1 MAFTLK
7 QNIIEGLVQDQRGQL
22 PGFEKPI
29 TSKKEKKLTEAAK
42 EKERAY
48 AKQHRLARKEAEE
61 KQAQF
66 QALKDQLK
74 KEGKL

>member
-7 QNIIEGLVQDQRGQL
+7 QNIVEGLVQDQRGSL

-29 TSKKEKKLTEAAK
+29 TSKEEKKLTEA
-42 EKERAY
+42 EKAQERAY
-48 AKQHRLARKEAEE
+48 ARQQRLARKEAEE

-66 QALKDQLK
+66 QALKETLK

>member
-1 MAFTLK
+1 MPRTLK
-7 QNIIEGLVQDQRGQL
+7 QEMAEGLVQDQRGQL

-29 TSKKEKKLTEAAK
+29 TSKLVRQTSEQEKQVLNSKAKATRKE
-42 EKERAY
+42 
-48 AKQHRLARKEAEE
+48 RKEAEE

-66 QALKDQLK
+66 QKLKETLK

>member
-1 MAFTLK
+1 MPRTLK
-7 QNIIEGLVQDQRGQL
+7 QEIADGNVQDQRGQL

-29 TSKKEKKLTEAAK
+29 TSKLVKSLPEKEKQVLNEKAK
-42 EKERAY
+42 AT
-48 AKQHRLARKEAEE
+48 RLARKEADE

-66 QALKDQLK
+66 QKLKETLK